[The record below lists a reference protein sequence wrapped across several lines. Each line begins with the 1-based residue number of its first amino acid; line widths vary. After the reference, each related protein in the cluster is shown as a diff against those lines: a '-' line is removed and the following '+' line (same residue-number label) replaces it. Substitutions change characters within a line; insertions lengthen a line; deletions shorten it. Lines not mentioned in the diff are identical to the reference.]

1 MRLPLKPYPELGAL
15 IAEGRVRLGMSQ
27 TAFAAALALKQ
38 QAVSRW
44 EAATHRPDIEQIPAL
59 AKVLDEDAAR
69 LMELAGYAQSTD
81 ASLATLFPVDS
92 LAPDTFERF
101 VEALVS
107 ELRRDAD
114 VNILGSRGHEQKGSD
129 IVATLPDGEV
139 WSFQCKRVERF
150 GIADI
155 EKAIAYHKWEAN
167 RKFLVLSKVASP
179 AAIEAVAA
187 HPGWTLWDKQVLSR
201 QLRTLSP
208 EAQERLVDIYF
219 RGQRMALLG
228 RSEPGPWL
236 TAQEYFAPFEGRS
249 AIFTHD
255 WPLAGRDADLG
266 ELKLALADD
275 MQPVTLLLGPGGIGK
290 TRVLK
295 EGIERF
301 ARSHRKTLVGFLSTA
316 QDADAVSLMKLGQ
329 GAKLLVIDDAHDRE
343 GLKLLTE
350 FAVNPRNRTKLLI
363 ASRPYAE
370 QRIRNELA
378 LYTLVD
384 PPTVRLKRLDRAA
397 LRALVVNVLSEFDGD
412 PDWADAILSAASD
425 SPLVAAMAARVVAVD
440 GKIPEL
446 ARGEVKLR
454 RFILSRFT
462 DVVTGNLGPH
472 ADVPLLRHTLEV
484 LALIQ
489 PFHIDDRRVSEL
501 VAATRAGVS
510 VDDVARSLKLL
521 VEGGVL
527 YKRGALHRLMPD
539 LLGDFLIEEACLGP
553 NNALTDFATT
563 VAEKIEADRLVQV
576 LVNLGR
582 ADWRLADG
590 DPTNSKLLEP
600 IWRTLREIEG
610 KYDGRI
616 AAVEAVAYYQPAQAM
631 EFVQAQI
638 ERGHILKEFGKI
650 LERVAYSP
658 DHRRDALQLLWDL
671 GKRDER
677 DQRDRSP
684 PHNHPVS
691 ILARLVGYEQNKP
704 LSFSEDISDFAF
716 GLLDEPGVW
725 SRPYTPFDV
734 LKPILSGQGMKA
746 TSQGKAI
753 NFAPFFINHDVVAGL
768 RARLIDRMIGLLES
782 SEPRAAVQA
791 ANLVNEAVRNPYG
804 MMNSTVPDDLRAKY
818 EQEFAATIAR
828 IAILLDKGSLAPPT
842 IIALIRSLE
851 WWAHYGA
858 GPAHEAARDLFE
870 RIPADLDFRFH
881 AAIAE
886 GAEWTYVGQVPYS
899 VWEDDKD
906 WRGAFVLELLT
917 GFPDRSRL
925 CEELVAKLDAV
936 ESSGMSVFPAGQLVG
951 SMIDAD
957 PAIGAVIID
966 RSLSHPDSRLRA
978 FLGYAV
984 GALLELRPQD
994 GRAAI
999 LRMLDSQ
1006 EGMIRSG
1013 GARGLVG
1020 LKRPYQGDDV
1030 AVLQMALQADDPD
1043 VAAIAIFALR
1053 SWRDMPVRELIP
1065 LLLTVDFGADAGQF
1079 ENVAGLLCNR
1089 VEGCVGDLR
1098 DDEVA
1103 SLLDRM
1109 KALPR
1114 LDAHWAGELLA
1125 TLRERYGVAVAKMLL
1140 ERIDLELAKRDDE
1153 GYRAIGFVRN
1163 GGGFGLDQSPDIASI
1178 LAITWQWLRDHDGI
1192 WASARYTIGDA
1203 LGGMFKLDTPAVVSF
1218 LDGLLDRASIV
1229 DLEWIGQLLRN
1240 SHHRFIFLHRD
1251 FVEHY
1256 LDTCRAGDPK
1266 LLERAIDQLEA
1277 AAVSGSWSG
1286 TVGEPMP
1293 RDLETRDEATAILA
1307 SMSRLSAAYAL
1318 YRDVLRD
1325 AKRNIEKS
1333 HAQAAAYED
1342 EE

>member
-1 MRLPLKPYPELGAL
+1 MKPASKHFPELSRL
-15 IAEGRVRLGMSQ
+15 IAEGRVRLGLSQ

-44 EAATHRPDIEQIPAL
+44 EAATHRPDVEQIPAL
-59 AKVLDEDAAR
+59 AKLLDEDATR
-69 LMELAGYAQSTD
+69 LMELAGYAQSAD
-81 ASLATLFPVDS
+81 VSLASLFPVDA

-107 ELRRDAD
+107 ELHRDAD
-114 VNILGSRGHEQKGSD
+114 VNILGGRGHEQKGSD
-129 IVATLPDGEV
+129 VVATLSNGEV

-150 GIADI
+150 GIAEI
-155 EKAIAYHKWEAN
+155 EKAIAYHKWKAD

-201 QLRTLSP
+201 QLRSLSP

-255 WPLAGRDADLG
+255 WPLAGREADLG

-275 MQPVTLLLGPGGIGK
+275 AQPVSLLLGPGGIGK
-290 TRVLK
+290 TRILK
-295 EGIERF
+295 EGVDRF
-301 ARSHRKTLVGFLSTA
+301 ARLHRKTLVRFLSTA
-316 QDADAVSLMKLGQ
+316 QDADATSLSKLGQ
-329 GAKLLVIDDAHDRE
+329 GPKLLVIDDAHDRE

-350 FAVNPRNRTKLLI
+350 FAVDPRNRTKLLI

-384 PPTVRLKRLDRAA
+384 PPTVSLKRLDRAA
-397 LRALVVNVLSEFDGD
+397 LCALVINVLSEFDGD

-510 VDDVARSLKLL
+510 IDDVARSLKLL
-521 VEGGVL
+521 VDGGVL
-527 YKRGALHRLMPD
+527 YKRGTLYRLMPD

-563 VAEKIEADRLVQV
+563 VAEKVEADRLVQV

-600 IWRTLREIEG
+600 IWRTLRGIDA

-671 GKRDER
+671 GKRD
-677 DQRDRSP
+677 QRDRNP

-746 TSQGKAI
+746 TSRGKAI
-753 NFAPFFINHDVVAGL
+753 NFATFFINHDVVAGL
-768 RARLIDRMIGLLES
+768 RAQLIDRMIELLES

-818 EQEFAATIAR
+818 EQEFATTIAR
-828 IAILLDKGSLAPPT
+828 IALLLDKGSLAPPT

-858 GPAHEAARDLFE
+858 GPAHEAARSLFE

-886 GAEWTYVGQVPYS
+886 GAEWTYVGQVRYS
-899 VWEDDKD
+899 AWEDDKD
-906 WRGAFVLELLT
+906 WRGAFVLELLVA
-917 GFPDRSRL
+917 FPDRSRL
-925 CEELVAKLDAV
+925 CEELVAKLEAV

-957 PAIGAVIID
+957 PSIGAVIID
-966 RSLSHPDSRLRA
+966 RSLVDSDTRLRA

-984 GALLELRPQD
+984 GALLDSRPSD
-994 GRAAI
+994 GRDAV
-999 LRMLDSQ
+999 LRMLESK
-1006 EGMIRSG
+1006 EAMIRSG

-1020 LKRPYQGDDV
+1020 LKRPYQPDDV
-1030 AVLQMALQADDPD
+1030 AVLQVALQADDPD
-1043 VAAIAIFALR
+1043 VAAIAIVALR

-1089 VEGCVGDLR
+1089 VEGCVRELR

-1103 SLLDRM
+1103 SLLERM
-1109 KALPR
+1109 KDLPR

-1125 TLRERYGVAVAKMLL
+1125 TLRESYGVAVAKMLL
-1140 ERIDLELAKRDDE
+1140 DRIDLELAKRDDE

-1163 GGGFGLDQSPDIASI
+1163 GGGLGLDQSPDIAAI
-1178 LAITWQWLRDHDGI
+1178 LAMIWQWLRDHDGI
-1192 WASARYTIGDA
+1192 WASARYTIGEA
-1203 LGGMFKLDTPAVVSF
+1203 LAGMLKLDTPAVVAF
-1218 LDGLLDRASIV
+1218 LDDLLGRASIV
-1229 DLEWIGQLLRN
+1229 DLEWIGQLLRS

-1256 LDTCRAGDPK
+1256 LEACRAGDPK

-1277 AAVSGSWSG
+1277 AAVSGGWSG

-1293 RDLETRDEATAILA
+1293 RDIETRDEATAILA

-1318 YRDVLRD
+1318 YRDVLKG